1 MTKYKQLTFITL
13 LVILFFGCKDDK
25 LTGIYAPPSWLPGK
39 LYSQIQSKP
48 ELTTFAELVK
58 ISGYDTII
66 NVSGS
71 FTVFA
76 PSNDAFAQYF
86 QSNPN
91 YKKVSDIP
99 KAEAVKLVKYHIVQD
114 GWSKK
119 QLMSLDVNGWIDSTD
134 LKNNLPKGYK
144 RQTLLMG
151 KNRKYGVRWSKYL
164 AQNQSSAFGVLKR
177 NDIIDT
183 TATSWY
189 RRVITDSRKYAP
201 IFYKQYFDIYN
212 LSTSDFEFYFGRPF
226 LSNDIYYC
234 GGRITSP
241 ELFAENGFVYVI
253 DQVVE
258 PLKNGIEFLSDN
270 SKNNYSTFYNLLNMF
285 SEFSYNATATSK
297 QPGAAQ
303 GFRVDSLFNLNY
315 PALVFDINSELTKA
329 PRGTVLP
336 GNVSIRYHQGIMAPT
351 NGAMDQLVSQ
361 YLAGGNNWGSIE
373 NAPEN
378 IKRIIVN
385 TCLSINPVYPTDVQ
399 KGILNGESDNIVID
413 GSSIVQKE
421 YGSSCTFIG
430 VNKPIVP
437 RAFSSVT
444 GPIYLRKGFSKVML
458 LIEASGLLPAL
469 KKKGVNYSVYVES
482 DNSTSIDSTLLI
494 IDALR
499 GQKIFFLST
508 MKGPDGKQ
516 GSAKPYQLLPI
527 DIRTLILNHVATDQP
542 KGVARK
548 EFVKNLAGNY
558 LIFDNVTHVVQGT
571 SPSTFGYNGVKQ
583 VLNIPRQISTNSDNG
598 NTYEIDSWFNFTIN
612 SVFNTLLMQFP
623 KFHALIKR
631 AGLSQ
636 DALSTYSFMSPTVN
650 YTVFAPSDSILNTMN
665 TYTNA
670 LTQAELKKFVMMHF
684 IPGQILFTDGN
695 MTSGYYETCRVD
707 EKSTPFAPV
716 FTQIKILAGIDK
728 ITIASVD
735 GTNDVIVNEKQAT
748 LNKPGTNMIMSK
760 SIVNITTNPPPPA
773 PVYNNSVANGVVHE
787 IKKPLLFG
795 QVDTQ

>member
-1 MTKYKQLTFITL
+1 MTKNKQLTFITL
-13 LVILFFGCKDDK
+13 LVLFFFGCKDDK

-39 LYSQIQSKP
+39 LYSQILSKP

-76 PSNDAFAQYF
+76 PSNDAFTQYF

-99 KAEAVKLVKYHIVQD
+99 KAEVVKLVKYHIVQD

-119 QLMSLDVNGWIDSTD
+119 QLMSLDVNGWIDSLD
-134 LKNNLPKGYK
+134 LKNNLPRGYK
-144 RQTLLMG
+144 RQTLLME
-151 KNRKYGVRWSKYL
+151 KNRKYGVRKSIYFP
-164 AQNQSSAFGVLKR
+164 NDPTSVLSQR
-177 NDIIDT
+177 LDIIDT
-183 TATSWY
+183 TATTKY
-189 RRVITDSRKYAP
+189 MRVVTDSRKYAP

-226 LSNDIYYC
+226 LSANDIYYC

-253 DQVVE
+253 DKVIE
-258 PLKNGIEFLSDN
+258 PLKNGIEFLTDN

-285 SEFSYNATATSK
+285 SEFSYNATETSK

-303 GFRVDSLFNLNY
+303 GLRVDSLFNLSY
-315 PALVFDINSELTKA
+315 PKLVYDINSELTKA
-329 PRGTVLP
+329 PRGTVGLP
-336 GNVSIRYHQGIMAPT
+336 GNVSIRYHQGILAPT
-351 NGAMDQLVSQ
+351 NTAMDQLVSQ

-378 IKRIIVN
+378 IKLIIVN
-385 TCLSINPVYPTDVQ
+385 SCLSINPIYPTDIQ
-399 KGILNGESDNIVID
+399 KGILNGEFDNIVID
-413 GSSIVQKE
+413 ESSIVQKE

-430 VNKPIVP
+430 VNKPVVP

-444 GPIYLRKGFSKVML
+444 GPIYLRKGYSKVMYA
-458 LIEASGLLPAL
+458 IEASRLLPAL
-469 KKKGVNYSVYVES
+469 KKRGVNYSVYVES
-482 DNSTSIDSTLLI
+482 DNSTANDSTLLTM
-494 IDALR
+494 DALR
-499 GQKIFFLST
+499 GQKIFYLST

-516 GSAKPYQLLPI
+516 GSAKAYLLSRS
-527 DIRTLILNHVATDQP
+527 DIQTLILNHVATDQP
-542 KGVARK
+542 KGIARK
-548 EFVKNLAGNY
+548 EFIKNLAGNY
-558 LIFDNVTHVVQGT
+558 LIYDNVTHVVQGT
-571 SPSTFGYNGVKQ
+571 SPSTFGYNGAKQ

-598 NTYEIDSWFNFTIN
+598 STYEIDSWFNFSVS
-612 SVFNTLLMQFP
+612 SVFNTLLTKFP
-623 KFHALIKR
+623 EFHALIKK

-636 DALSTYSFMSPTVN
+636 DVLSTYSFMSPTVN
-650 YTVFAPSDSILNTMN
+650 YTVFAPDSAALSVVNTKAMS
-665 TYTNA
+665 
-670 LTQAELKKFVMMHF
+670 QAELKKFVMMYF
-684 IPGQILFTDGN
+684 IPGQILFTDGK

-716 FTQIKILAGIDK
+716 YTKIKVIAGIDK

-735 GTNDVIVNEKQAT
+735 GSNDVIVNES
-748 LNKPGTNMIMSK
+748 PRTNMIMSK
-760 SIVNITTNPPPPA
+760 AIVNGATTTTVD
-773 PVYNNSVANGVVHE
+773 VYVNTVANGVVHE
-787 IKKPLLFG
+787 VKKPLLFG
-795 QVDTQ
+795 QIDTQ

>member
-13 LVILFFGCKDDK
+13 LVLLFFGCKDDK

-39 LYSQIQSKP
+39 LYTQIQSKP

-119 QLMSLDVNGWIDSTD
+119 QLMSLDVNGWIDSLD
-134 LKNNLPKGYK
+134 LKNNLPRGNK
-144 RQTLLMG
+144 RQTILME
-151 KNRKYGVRWSKYL
+151 KNRKYGVKWSKYL
-164 AQNQSSAFGVLKR
+164 AQNQTSVFGVLKR
-177 NDIIDT
+177 NDIVDT
-183 TATSWY
+183 TATTWY

-201 IFYKQYFDIYN
+201 IFYKQYFDIYD
-212 LSTSDFEFYFGRPF
+212 LSSSDFEFYFGRPF
-226 LSNDIYYC
+226 LSPDIYYC

-258 PLKNGIEFLSDN
+258 PLKNGIEFLTDN

-303 GFRVDSLFNLNY
+303 GFKVDSLYNLTY
-315 PALVFDINSELTKA
+315 PKLVFDINSELTKA
-329 PRGTVLP
+329 PRGTYGLP
-336 GNVSIRYHQGIMAPT
+336 GNVSIRYQQGILAPT
-351 NGAMDQLVSQ
+351 NDAMDQLVSQ
-361 YLAGGNNWGSIE
+361 YLAGGNNWGNIE

-385 TCLSINPVYPTDVQ
+385 SCLSINAIYPTDVQ
-399 KGILNGESDNIVID
+399 KGILNGESDNITID
-413 GSSIVQKE
+413 GSSVVQKG
-421 YGSSCTFIG
+421 YGSSCSFIG
-430 VNKPIVP
+430 VNKPVVP

-444 GPIYLRKGFSKVML
+444 GPIYLRKGFSKVMYA
-458 LIEASGLLPAL
+458 IEASGLLPAL
-469 KKKGVNYSVYVES
+469 KKPGVNYSVYVES
-482 DNSTSIDSTLLI
+482 DNSSAIDSTLLMR
-494 IDALR
+494 DGLY
-499 GQKIFFLST
+499 GQKIFFLS
-508 MKGPDGKQ
+508 MMYPAVKLYPLNP
-516 GSAKPYQLLPI
+516 S

-542 KGVARK
+542 KGLARR

-558 LIFDNVTHVVQGT
+558 IIYDNITHVVQGT
-571 SPSTFGYNGVKQ
+571 SPSTFGYNGAKQ

-598 NTYEIDSWFNFTIN
+598 STYEIDSWFNFSVSN
-612 SVFNTLLMQFP
+612 VFNTLLVKFP
-623 KFHALIKR
+623 KFHALIKK

-636 DALSTYSFMSPTVN
+636 DALSTYSFMSQTVN
-650 YTVFAPSDSILNTMN
+650 YTVFAPSDSLLNTM
-665 TYTNA
+665 TATTSA
-670 LTQAELKKFVMMHF
+670 MTTAELKKFVMMHF
-684 IPGQILFTDGN
+684 IPGQILFTDGK

-707 EKSTPFAPV
+707 ERSTPFAPV
-716 FTQIKILAGIDK
+716 YTQIKIEGGIDK
-728 ITIASVD
+728 ITIASVG
-735 GTNDVIVNEKQAT
+735 GTNDVVVNES
-748 LNKPGTNMIMSK
+748 PRTNMILSK
-760 SIVNITTNPPPPA
+760 AIVSGAVTTVA
-773 PVYNNSVANGVVHE
+773 DTYINSVVNGVVHE
-787 IKKPLLFG
+787 IKNPLLFG
-795 QVDTQ
+795 QIDTQ

>member
-13 LVILFFGCKDDK
+13 LVLLFFGCKDDK

-76 PSNDAFAQYF
+76 PSNDAFTQYF

-99 KAEAVKLVKYHIVQD
+99 KAEVVKLVKYHIVQD

-119 QLMSLDVNGWIDSTD
+119 QLMSLDVNGWIDSLD

-144 RQTLLMG
+144 RQTLLME
-151 KNRKYGVRWSKYL
+151 KNRKYGVKKSKYL
-164 AQNQSSAFGVLKR
+164 PNQPTGTSLR
-177 NDIIDT
+177 LDIIDT
-183 TATSWY
+183 TATAWY
-189 RRVITDSRKYAP
+189 KRVITDSRKYAP

-212 LSTSDFEFYFGRPF
+212 LFTSDFEFYFGRPF
-226 LSNDIYYC
+226 SGNDIYYC

-258 PLKNGIEFLSDN
+258 PLKNGVEFLTDN

-285 SEFSYNATATSK
+285 SEFTENKDATTK
-297 QPGAAQ
+297 QPGYAQ
-303 GFRVDSLFNLNY
+303 GFRVDTLYNLTY
-315 PALVFDINSELTKA
+315 PKLVFDINSELTKA
-329 PRGTVLP
+329 PRGTFGLP
-336 GNVSIRYHQGIMAPT
+336 GNVSIRYHQGILAPT

-385 TCLSINPVYPTDVQ
+385 SCLSINPIYPTDIQ

-430 VNKPIVP
+430 VNKPIIP

-444 GPIYLRKGFSKVML
+444 GPIYLRKGFSKVMYA
-458 LIEASGLLPAL
+458 IESSGLLPAL
-469 KKKGVNYSVYVES
+469 KKQGVKYSVYVES
-482 DNSTSIDSTLLI
+482 DNSSANDSTLLI

-508 MKGPDGKQ
+508 MGKA
-516 GSAKPYQLLPI
+516 AKVYQLFPS

-548 EFVKNLAGNY
+548 EFIKNLAGNY
-558 LIFDNVTHVVQGT
+558 LIYDNVSHVVQGT
-571 SPSTFGYNGVKQ
+571 SPSTFGYQGANQ

-598 NTYEIDSWFNFTIN
+598 TTYEIDSWFNFSVN

-636 DALSTYSFMSPTVN
+636 DAYSTYSFMSPTVN
-650 YTVFAPSDSILNTMN
+650 YTVFAPSDSLLTTMN
-665 TYTNA
+665 TFTNA
-670 LTQAELKKFVMMHF
+670 MSQAELKKFVMMYF

-707 EKSTPFAPV
+707 EQSTPFATV
-716 FTQIKILAGIDK
+716 YTKIKVVAGTDK

-735 GTNDVIVNEKQAT
+735 GSNDVIVNES
-748 LNKPGTNMIMSK
+748 PRTNMIMSK
-760 SIVNITTNPPPPA
+760 SIVNGNTNPPPP
-773 PVYNNSVANGVVHE
+773 PDVYPNCVANGVVHE
-787 IKKPLLFG
+787 IKKPLLIG
-795 QVDTQ
+795 QIDTQ